1 MLQERTC
8 SALLHRLSPHPP
20 LSANP
25 NPAVSSSQAL
35 AKPQPPT
42 LLAKQLLPVP
52 LPLLPHGQ
60 LLPQLLVLHQHLGPS
75 GSANPLLLHPKVVA
89 RDQQRPHL
97 GRD

>member
-1 MLQERTC
+1 MVQERTP
-8 SALLHRLSPHPP
+8 SALLLHLSLHSL

-25 NPAVSSSQAL
+25 NLAVSSSQAL
-35 AKPQPPT
+35 DKPQPLT
-42 LLAKQLLPVP
+42 LLAKQMLPLP

-60 LLPQLLVLHQHLGPS
+60 LLPQLLVLHQHLGHS

-89 RDQQRPHL
+89 QDQQRPHS